1 MKNLVIASKFLIAVL
16 ISNIAFSQNK
26 NLTSIFSRISEN
38 DQLNGNV
45 FISQDK
51 ETLYQ
56 SSVGYA
62 DFSRKEKVTQDN
74 TFPIASISKLFTSIA
89 VMQLKEKGKLSLDD
103 KVKTILPEF
112 IYDNITIR
120 QLLSHTSGLKD
131 YEIFFKSIGKQ
142 NGKPFTNQDVLTVLK
157 ENNPSLNFEPGQK
170 YKYSNIGYNVLA
182 LIVEKKSGLSFNEYI
197 KQNIFKSAKL
207 KCTYLPVFDKPNNK
221 QVTLYRF
228 KSSYTSEVISV
239 DSLKDKNIKIFQ
251 TFFNSFYGSDGICSN
266 TEDLKKLS
274 LALQHNLLIK
284 EATFQEMITP
294 TLLNDGNKATQ
305 IKKSFEGNIYIG
317 LGLFIL
323 KDESIGKVIFH
334 DGSNPGLEACFVIN
348 TSKKQTAIVLSNR
361 QDEAVNQM
369 AYQSIKALNKVQYFI
384 PKRSLGVL
392 CARMMKNDGIDK
404 ALLYFNQLKSDT
416 ANYYFNEAL
425 INDIGYEFLN
435 DSYMNEAL
443 AFFKLNTEL
452 YPTSAN
458 CFDSYGEALAIV
470 GKKEEAIKFYK
481 KALELEP
488 NKKTSIEALTKLEK

>member
-1 MKNLVIASKFLIAVL
+1 MKRIIKSATFLTVIS
-16 ISNIAFSQNK
+16 ISNIAFGQDK
-26 NLTSIFSRISEN
+26 NLTSIFAKIGEN

-45 FISQDK
+45 LISRSK
-51 ETLYQ
+51 EIAYQ
-56 SSVGYA
+56 GSIGYT

-74 TFPIASISKLFTSIA
+74 TFPIASISKLFTAIA

-142 NGKPFTNQDVLTVLK
+142 NGKPFINQDVLNVLK
-157 ENNPSLNFEPGQK
+157 DNNPPLNFEPGQK

-182 LIVEKKSGLSFNEYI
+182 LIVEKKSGLTYNDYL
-197 KQNIFKSAKL
+197 KQNVFKPAQL
-207 KCTYLPVFDKPNNK
+207 KSTYVPVFDKLNTK

-228 KSSYTSEVISV
+228 KNSYTSEVIPV

-251 TFFNSFYGSDGICSN
+251 TFFNNFYGSDGICSN

-274 LALQHNLLIK
+274 LALQSNLLLK

-294 TLLNDGNKATQ
+294 TTLNDGNKATQ

-317 LGLFIL
+317 LGLFIV
-323 KDESIGKVIFH
+323 KDDSFGKIIFH
-334 DGSNPGLEACFVIN
+334 DGSNPGLEASLVMN
-348 TSKKQTAIVLSNR
+348 VSKKQTVVILSNR
-361 QDEAVNQM
+361 QDESVNQT
-369 AYQSIKALNKVQYFI
+369 AFQSIKALNNIQYSF
-384 PKRSLGVL
+384 PRRSLCVL
-392 CARMMKNDGIDK
+392 SARKMKAEGIEK
-404 ALLYFNQLKSDT
+404 ALLFFNNLKSDT
-416 ANYYFNEAL
+416 VNYYFNEAI

-435 DSYMNEAL
+435 DAHTNESL

-470 GKKEEAIKFYK
+470 GKKEEAIKYYK